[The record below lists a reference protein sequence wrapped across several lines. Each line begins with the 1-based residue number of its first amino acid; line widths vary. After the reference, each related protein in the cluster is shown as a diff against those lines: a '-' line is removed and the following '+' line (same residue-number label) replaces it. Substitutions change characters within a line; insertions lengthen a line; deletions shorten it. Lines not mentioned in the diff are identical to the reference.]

1 MENLEKMTF
10 DEVIT
15 EYEDFIHKT
24 VKDEVREFL
33 YIAHSE
39 IVEAYKRGFKEGQS
53 ETLDNLKGTSDRV
66 IADNKRMGRNKAK
79 GGAR

>member
-1 MENLEKMTF
+1 MKNLEKMTF

-15 EYEDFIHKT
+15 EYEDFHHGT

-39 IVEAYKRGFKEGQS
+39 IVEAYKRGVREGKAKAFG
-53 ETLDNLKGTSDRV
+53 NLKDISEGV
-66 IADNKRMGRNKAK
+66 IAGNEK
-79 GGAR
+79 GGAK